1 MLVIK
6 KTDLEYFE
14 TGDLYQ
20 PFVSILYQHFM
31 SFERFIGTPGETRAF
46 DLSIY
51 FIVSSINFYYW
62 SF

>member
-1 MLVIK
+1 MK
-6 KTDLEYFE
+6 ADLKYFK

-20 PFVSILYQHFM
+20 PFVSILYQHFL
-31 SFERFIGTPGETRAF
+31 SFERFIGTPGETCAF

-51 FIVSSINFYYW
+51 FIVSSINFYYR